1 MRLGIAVAIGFAL
14 GSRCAIA
21 GTPDAASPAPSA
33 AAAGPCAQGALASI
47 ADRPGLGRALA
58 INGSPCAPP
67 AGAVVL
73 ESGYRNQITTA
84 AGTSVLSTFPAPVV
98 RFGTGGGNE
107 IVLAPSLDVS
117 RRTGANL
124 GGVFVP
130 ASGMQDAGI
139 GVKHT
144 LRDRPWSQDAFEA
157 FVTVPTG
164 SPSGPSG
171 FSAGGPTYLLSYSVA
186 FSVNDRVGL
195 AMTHNLS
202 SAPGT
207 NAGGAAQRYL
217 AYQPALT
224 LSYALSGTTTFSLQ
238 EQITVPS
245 GPGGPTGNRALVALQ
260 RTISPNVVIDVEFES
275 NLLPP
280 PGASQHALGLG
291 LAVRL

>member
-1 MRLGIAVAIGFAL
+1 MRLGVAMVVWIAL
-14 GSRCAIA
+14 GSRCASA
-21 GTPDAASPAPSA
+21 GALDAPTPAPTA
-33 AAAGPCAQGALASI
+33 TPAGPCAQGALASI

-67 AGAVVL
+67 AGEIVL
-73 ESGYRNQITTA
+73 ETGYRNQVTSAT
-84 AGTSVLSTFPAPVV
+84 GTSVLSTYPAPVV

-107 IVLAPSLDVS
+107 VVLAPSLDVS

-144 LRDRPWSQDAFEA
+144 LRDRPWSQDALEA

-164 SPSGPSG
+164 NPSGPFG
-171 FSAGGPTYLLSYSVA
+171 FSAGAPTYLLSYSVA

-195 AMTHNLS
+195 AMTHNLT

-207 NAGGAAQRYL
+207 NASGAAQRYL

-224 LSYALSGTTTFSLQ
+224 LSYALSATTSLSLQ
-238 EQITVPS
+238 EQITVPT

-260 RTISPNVVIDVEFES
+260 RTISRNVVLDVEFES
-275 NLLPP
+275 NLLPA
-280 PGASQHALGLG
+280 PGANQHALGAG